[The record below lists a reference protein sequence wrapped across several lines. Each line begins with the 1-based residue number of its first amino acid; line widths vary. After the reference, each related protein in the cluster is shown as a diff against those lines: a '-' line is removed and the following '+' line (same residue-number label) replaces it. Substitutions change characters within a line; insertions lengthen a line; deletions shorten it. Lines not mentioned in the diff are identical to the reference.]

1 MSAELLE
8 IFPVEETRTID
19 TRLRVLEKAAKIWK
33 ISIYGDKKEKLAYA
47 EELHAERLFSLNQLA
62 KIVRLSVPTVARAM
76 KKNSPGGRFAPE
88 GLSSLTYVRKVV
100 IAGEKIPMNLVRSL
114 VEGGTSISEISRL
127 TGAPET
133 QMYVQYKATTQ
144 HLRSKP

>member
-1 MSAELLE
+1 MIE
-8 IFPVEETRTID
+8 IFPVEDEHSRLKD
-19 TRLRVLEKAAKIWK
+19 DRLRALEKAAKLWK
-33 ISIYGDKKEKLAYA
+33 LSYYGTRKERLAYA
-47 EELHAERLFSLNQLA
+47 EELHRERLFSLNQLA
-62 KIVRLSVPTVARAM
+62 KICRLSVPTVARAL

-88 GLSSLTYVRKVV
+88 ALSSLTYIRKVV

-133 QMYVQYKATTQ
+133 QMYVHYKATTQ
-144 HLRSKP
+144 HLRSRA